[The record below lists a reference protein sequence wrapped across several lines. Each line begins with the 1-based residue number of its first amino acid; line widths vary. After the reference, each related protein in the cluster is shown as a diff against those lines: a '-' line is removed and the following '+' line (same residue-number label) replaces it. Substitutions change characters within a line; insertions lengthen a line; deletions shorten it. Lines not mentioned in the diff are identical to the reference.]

1 MLALNPPPLN
11 NVFLFQKIWT
21 LMNNKKNDKIATLT
35 NCLCLRCLPVQ
46 RLHTPFPQNVLKY
59 WGCLGLGGD
68 VHLTELRH

>member
-46 RLHTPFPQNVLKY
+46 GLHTPLS
-59 WGCLGLGGD
+59 
-68 VHLTELRH
+68 